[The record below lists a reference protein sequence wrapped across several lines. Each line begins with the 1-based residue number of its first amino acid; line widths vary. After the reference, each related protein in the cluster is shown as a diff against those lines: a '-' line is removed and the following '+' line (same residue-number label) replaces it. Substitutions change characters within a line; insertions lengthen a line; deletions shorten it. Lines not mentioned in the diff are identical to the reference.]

1 MVLGFVMA
9 RRYVLSQQ
17 KNQLVQKY
25 LTLKREGKLDSLTA
39 EEKAE
44 YTQLMESLV

>member
-9 RRYVLSQQ
+9 RRYVLSKERNEKIQE
-17 KNQLVQKY
+17 Y
-25 LTLKREGKLDSLTA
+25 LRLKREGQLEQLTE

-44 YTQLMESLV
+44 YNELIQLLS